1 MGCTCSKE
9 LPLGHSEIGQENDL
23 PSFQIP
29 IPSTNEDQQPIG
41 RDTQDENNEMGTS
54 KIQEDNAPFGNC
66 STTDGINVNLE
77 MIPSKNANGK
87 NENSNGHHSV
97 LPSELS
103 NSISTAD
110 LLGPE
115 AGNDKESYSS
125 RASSVVSLP
134 HICED
139 PNSTAAED
147 QQVSFMKSF
156 YSTQF
161 SPSQNKD
168 KLLEELVA
176 ELNAVAENRSWEA
189 VSSVLLKLY
198 SIVFYE
204 KTPYGN
210 PRLPLSLSTSSAL
223 RPHERLRL
231 HGAALLHPLPF
242 PSEWRLQPALRA
254 SAAVFLRQQ
263 PQSEQTPP
271 VLRRLGRRAGTDH
284 PPASLRA
291 QRGHR
296 PQLPLRALLAPLPPR
311 PEPSLSSPS
320 LTQSTSPS
328 PTPTAA
334 ASPSSTTIWT
344 SSTPSRLKTSSTS
357 PPSLPHSPRAPPR
370 PAPPTRSSPPSKT

>member
-54 KIQEDNAPFGNC
+54 KIQEDNAPFGNR

-134 HICED
+134 HI
-139 PNSTAAED
+139 
-147 QQVSFMKSF
+147 
-156 YSTQF
+156 
-161 SPSQNKD
+161 
-168 KLLEELVA
+168 
-176 ELNAVAENRSWEA
+176 
-189 VSSVLLKLY
+189 
-198 SIVFYE
+198 
-204 KTPYGN
+204 
-210 PRLPLSLSTSSAL
+210 
-223 RPHERLRL
+223 
-231 HGAALLHPLPF
+231 
-242 PSEWRLQPALRA
+242 
-254 SAAVFLRQQ
+254 
-263 PQSEQTPP
+263 
-271 VLRRLGRRAGTDH
+271 
-284 PPASLRA
+284 
-291 QRGHR
+291 
-296 PQLPLRALLAPLPPR
+296 
-311 PEPSLSSPS
+311 
-320 LTQSTSPS
+320 
-328 PTPTAA
+328 
-334 ASPSSTTIWT
+334 
-344 SSTPSRLKTSSTS
+344 
-357 PPSLPHSPRAPPR
+357 
-370 PAPPTRSSPPSKT
+370 

>member
-54 KIQEDNAPFGNC
+54 KIQEDNAPFGNR

-176 ELNAVAENRSWEA
+176 ELNAIAENRSWEA

-271 VLRRLGRRAGTDH
+271 VLLSPRAACPVLITLLRRFVRKEAIARSYLCELF
-284 PPASLRA
+284 SL
-291 QRGHR
+291 
-296 PQLPLRALLAPLPPR
+296 LYLLAQNR
-311 PEPSLSSPS
+311 
-320 LTQSTSPS
+320 
-328 PTPTAA
+328 
-334 ASPSSTTIWT
+334 
-344 SSTPSRLKTSSTS
+344 
-357 PPSLPHSPRAPPR
+357 PSLPLPSPRVLRLRLRRQRRLPRPQRLSGPPR
-370 PAPPTRSSPPSKT
+370 LPPA